1 VRYNGPRNAY
11 APIDPVRTHAWEP
24 VTANEPGR
32 MKARDLERVVSTSR
46 EIARAP
52 QFQPERRAYAM
63 PAIEKS
69 APRGNGKQIVAYK
82 GRGES
87 RDASAREKG
96 AHKKVREA
104 E

>member
-1 VRYNGPRNAY
+1 MAKETRRIQAHDMV
-11 APIDPVRTHAWEP
+11 
-24 VTANEPGR
+24 
-32 MKARDLERVVSTSR
+32 RVVSTSR

-52 QFQPERRAYAM
+52 QFQPERRAYAPVM
-63 PAIEKS
+63 
-69 APRGNGKQIVAYK
+69 RGNVRGAQSEIVAYR

-87 RDASAREKG
+87 RDVITSTREKG